1 MARWWAQAQMT
12 AKTCRSEPSLTEG
25 PVVCQRLRPFSFH
38 PSAPTDQEFSIMA
51 SNSAT
56 RRVSSFTDLKVV
68 YAEMTATPEFQAAFG
83 DPLGLSIVE
92 PGEQPGEYEMPEP
105 FAAQAECGGIIA
117 TIFDLF
123 TGTRL
128 EPLAAEIAW
137 GFVNSFHF
145 VAGKLERREDSF
157 AAEVGD
163 LARNP
168 DMSEIYNNE
177 LEEKQL
183 LCQSVAEQ
191 REAIECM
198 RDYAAEMYRAQS
210 GWPWSPARGSK
221 ASSASSAS
229 QIAAIDFLRARE
241 LATREKHLP
250 RGPIVVFSGPAVW
263 HDWEALWAKLDE
275 IKLRVPHMTL
285 VTTGQRKGADA
296 IAAAW
301 AARAE
306 NNVPLVAYGLYGN
319 GRKTAFT
326 RNRKLAELKPV
337 EALLCEGSGLQ
348 ANLYQTLRQAN
359 GPIHAFRKVDQTSD
373 TAVRRMRA

>member
-1 MARWWAQAQMT
+1 
-12 AKTCRSEPSLTEG
+12 
-25 PVVCQRLRPFSFH
+25 
-38 PSAPTDQEFSIMA
+38 MA
-51 SNSAT
+51 STPALRS
-56 RRVSSFTDLKVV
+56 VSSFPDLKEL

-145 VAGKLERREDSF
+145 VAGKLERREDSL
-157 AAEVGD
+157 AAELGD
-163 LARNP
+163 LARHP

-183 LCQSVAEQ
+183 LCQSIAEQ
-191 REAIECM
+191 RGAIECM

-229 QIAAIDFLRARE
+229 QIAALDFLRARE

-275 IKLRVPHMTL
+275 IKCRVPHMTL

-301 AARAE
+301 AARSE
-306 NNVPLVAYGLYGN
+306 NSVPLVAYGLYGN
-319 GRKTAFT
+319 GRKAPFT

-348 ANLYQTLRQAN
+348 ANLYQVLHQA
-359 GPIHAFRKVDQTSD
+359 GVPIHAFRKLDQVADTS
-373 TAVRRMRA
+373 VRRMRA

>member
-1 MARWWAQAQMT
+1 MTSSTAARSVDRFA
-12 AKTCRSEPSLTEG
+12 
-25 PVVCQRLRPFSFH
+25 
-38 PSAPTDQEFSIMA
+38 
-51 SNSAT
+51 
-56 RRVSSFTDLKVV
+56 DLKTL

-83 DPLGLSIVE
+83 DPLALSIVE
-92 PGEQPGEYEMPEP
+92 PGEQPGEHEMPEP
-105 FAAQAECGGIIA
+105 FAAQAECGGIVA

-123 TGTRL
+123 NGTRL

-145 VAGKLERREDSF
+145 VAGKLERREESL
-157 AAEVGD
+157 ALEVGD
-163 LARNP
+163 LARHP
-168 DMSEIYNNE
+168 DMSEVYNSE

-183 LCQSVAEQ
+183 LCQSTAEQ
-191 REAIECM
+191 RAAIECM
-198 RDYAAEMYRAQS
+198 RDYAAEMYRVQS
-210 GWPWSPARGSK
+210 GWPWSPARGSR

-229 QIAAIDFLRARE
+229 QIAALDFLRARE
-241 LATREKHLP
+241 LAAREKHLP
-250 RGPIVVFSGPAVW
+250 RGPIVVFSGPAQW
-263 HDWEALWAKLDE
+263 HDWETLWAKLDE
-275 IKLRVPHMTL
+275 IKARIPHMTL

-306 NNVPLVAYGLYGN
+306 NSVPLVAYGLYGN

-359 GPIHAFRKVDQTSD
+359 VPIHAFRKVDQVAD